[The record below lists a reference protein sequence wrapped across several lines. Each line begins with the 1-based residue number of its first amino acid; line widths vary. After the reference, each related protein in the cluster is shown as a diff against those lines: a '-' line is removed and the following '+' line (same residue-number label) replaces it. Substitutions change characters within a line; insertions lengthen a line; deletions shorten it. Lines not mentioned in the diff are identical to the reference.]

1 MVVFG
6 FLHFFENLYDGART
20 SKLPLPNAHI
30 LRETFFLY
38 IVEVCSIYIYTR
50 THTHTAS
57 ICTQYFF
64 NGTQGV
70 IVLVSLFG
78 QIAFINQPRLAL
90 HFLRRFLSEL

>member
-1 MVVFG
+1 
-6 FLHFFENLYDGART
+6 
-20 SKLPLPNAHI
+20 
-30 LRETFFLY
+30 LY
-38 IVEVCSIYIYTR
+38 IVEVCSIYIYIDA
-50 THTHTAS
+50 HTAS
-57 ICTQYFF
+57 ICIQYLF